1 MVLVAVRCLPLLWT
15 EKKKLGDKKIG
26 TYMATHSWTVYH
38 FISIWITI
46 SLHSD
51 TCYFLEFQCNGSRLT
66 CINET
71 KTLSFPRIFPTF
83 IFQKVCSSLAVWLNG
98 LPEKTPVWVSVWGV
112 RADEWTPTQQASG
125 NFRKHVFSK
134 FTELIRPLNPYA
146 SSFPRIC
153 SWKKVLLVFSLEM

>member
-38 FISIWITI
+38 FISIWITM
-46 SLHSD
+46 SLLSD
-51 TCYFLEFQCNGSRLT
+51 TCNFLEFQCNGSRLT

-98 LPEKTPVWVSVWGV
+98 LLEKTPVWVSVWGV

-134 FTELIRPLNPYA
+134 FTELIGHLIRMLHRFHEYVHG
-146 SSFPRIC
+146 
-153 SWKKVLLVFSLEM
+153 KKYS